1 MRQGPTRA
9 GPTGASPTGGSG
21 PAPRAPARALR
32 RRLWFGLLTLSGLA
46 RRGFFIPSRHADAAP
61 PAGAR
66 LPYAAA
72 EARLADR
79 EAGFREALGWL
90 DAYGEDLLR
99 IGSEP
104 APAPRWA
111 QGWFPRLDGAIAYML
126 VRRLAPRRIVEVG
139 SGHSTRFLARAV
151 RDGGLDTAIT
161 AIDPAP
167 RATIAELPVTLLRH
181 SVQECVARGIGS
193 EVFGALSAGDFL
205 MIDSSHVLMPGSDV
219 DLLLGRVVPALP
231 SGAILHLHDIFLP
244 DDYPAA
250 WDWRG
255 YNEQLGVLPLL
266 LDDAWEV
273 LFASHY
279 VATRM
284 AAALEGSV
292 AARLP
297 LAPGAIESSL
307 WLKKR

>member
-1 MRQGPTRA
+1 MTA
-9 GPTGASPTGGSG
+9 GG
-21 PAPRAPARALR
+21 PAAPSPAGHSERAQPPPARALR
-32 RRLWFGLLTLSGLA
+32 RRFWFGLLTVCGLA
-46 RRGFFIPSRHADAAP
+46 KRGFFIPSRHADAAT

-66 LPYAAA
+66 PPYAAV
-72 EARLADR
+72 EAHLKGC
-79 EAGFREALGWL
+79 EAGFREALGWVEAL
-90 DAYGEDLLR
+90 GEDLLR

-104 APAPRWA
+104 PPAPRWTQA
-111 QGWFPRLDGAIAYML
+111 WFPRLDGALAYTL
-126 VRRLAPRRIVEVG
+126 VRRLAPGRIVEVG

-151 RDGGLDTAIT
+151 RDGGLETAIT

-167 RATIAELPVTLLRH
+167 RAALDGLPVEIRRQT
-181 SVQECVARGIGS
+181 VQAAGTG
-193 EVFGALSAGDFL
+193 VFAGLAAGDIL

-219 DLLLGRVVPALP
+219 DLLLGRVVPELP
-231 SGAILHLHDIFLP
+231 AGAILHVHDVFLP

-266 LDDAWEV
+266 LGNAWDV

-284 AAALEGSV
+284 AAALKGTV
-292 AARLP
+292 VARLP
-297 LAPGAIESSL
+297 LAPEAIESSL
-307 WLKKR
+307 WLRKR